1 MTEVPLPLWLIGGG
15 VVLLLLAIK
24 VLIQQTRSIEV
35 VPYTN
40 VSVELPKRWDDA
52 EIAKLLQRHASQ
64 PTVLAHAVSSIKT
77 RMVLNQ
83 DVKTA
88 QKRLQLL
95 ASVIEVFKLNR
106 ELQGV
111 LHDLHLADKEFAIRQ
126 LETDIRLEDTEARQK
141 SERRLRQLRQ
151 ERDELALQSEIAQSR
166 HDINSFQRAPAKA
179 EAELS
184 AEQKRAREKKA
195 CDDRLASLKAEK
207 QKALTIEDEGERVL
221 KVNAIDDAI
230 SREMER
236 WARLL

>member
-1 MTEVPLPLWLIGGG
+1 MNATIPLWLIGGG
-15 VVLLLLAIK
+15 VVVLLTAVK
-24 VLIQQTRSIEV
+24 VLIQQRRTVEV
-35 VPYTN
+35 VPYSN

-88 QKRLQLL
+88 QKRLKLL
-95 ASVIEVFKLNR
+95 SSVIEVFKLTQ

-111 LHDLHLADKEFAIRQ
+111 LQDLHLADKEFAIRQ
-126 LETDIRLEDTEARQK
+126 LETDIRLEDARARQA

-151 ERDELALQSEIAQSR
+151 ERDELALQREITQS
-166 HDINSFQRAPAKA
+166 HYDIDALRKTTTTRQEP
-179 EAELS
+179 ELT

-195 CDDRLASLKAEK
+195 CEDRLASLKAEK
-207 QKALTIEDEGERVL
+207 QKALTIEDESERVL